1 MPIQQLI
8 DELTARGY
16 AVKPEIVVAPDGN
29 RFVVVEPYRI
39 DMGQHAGKD
48 IALAIPAVPDYPMTP
63 PGGIHVKP
71 HLIQVG
77 TRNVHASSMGTEWQY
92 WSRPILNWRTD
103 RSLARLLS
111 HINRL
116 MQDA

>member
-1 MPIQQLI
+1 MPSHKLI
-8 DELTARGY
+8 DELKARGY
-16 AVKPEIVVAPDGN
+16 AVQPEIVIAQGQP
-29 RFVVVEPYRI
+29 FVVIDGYRI
-39 DMGQHAGKD
+39 EMGQHAGKD
-48 IALAIPAVPDYPMTP
+48 IALAIPAVPDYPTTP

-77 TRNVHASSMGTEWQY
+77 TRNVHPSPLGTEWQY
-92 WSRPILNWRTD
+92 WSRPIPNWRAD

-111 HINRL
+111 HVNRL